1 MTLRHLPLLAIA
13 LMFSLTASAQIT
25 KQSPLTPRQKPTN
38 VDLPFSQAVWAGDT
52 LYVSGWLDPDCKTH
66 TDTRSQIMG
75 ILEDMK
81 KFLVSQNVTLGDVV
95 MGEKQ

>member
-1 MTLRHLPLLAIA
+1 MGRRH
-13 LMFSLTASAQIT
+13 
-25 KQSPLTPRQKPTN
+25 
-38 VDLPFSQAVWAGDT
+38 AVCERVAR
-52 LYVSGWLDPDCKTH
+52 PDCKTH
-66 TDTRSQIMG
+66 TDTKSQIMD